1 MKLMQTKALF
11 IDAYRELNAKKLFWI
26 SIVLSALL
34 VVLFASIGY
43 DDNGVTFLWM
53 NVGFLPFRPS
63 IVSREFFYLE
73 ILFSGIGIRFWLTW
87 VITIL
92 ALVSTA
98 GVIPDLIAS
107 GTIETT
113 LSKPISRTRLFLTKY
128 CTGLMFVAL
137 QVGAF
142 SIGSF
147 LAIGIRG
154 GVWEPNLFLA
164 IPIVLALFSFLF
176 SVSATIGMI
185 TRAAMPALLI
195 TCLLW
200 SVIFLMNLADAS
212 LLMFKVN
219 SEILVEQREE
229 RIAEITEN
237 TTRLIRSERNREEP
251 GSGDG
256 YEPSMDE
263 IETRNPF
270 LPQIVDGLEEDR
282 EDLRQLTFW
291 HNLVFSFKTVLPKTV
306 ETKDLLSKHLVDPS
320 QYPEREREQ
329 IEEPDDPNTFV
340 INQAETE
347 RRMQEAMRKRSLLWV
362 LGTSFLFEGI
372 LVLFCLWRF
381 NRRDF

>member
-1 MKLMQTKALF
+1 MILMQTKALF
-11 IDAYRELNAKKLFWI
+11 IDAYQELNAKKLFWI

-43 DDNGVTFLWM
+43 DEDGVSFLWM
-53 NVGFLPFRPS
+53 NVSFLPFRPS

-200 SVIFLMNLADAS
+200 AVIFLMNIADAS

-219 SEILVEQREE
+219 SEILVEQREA
-229 RIAEITEN
+229 RIVEITEN

-256 YEPSMDE
+256 YEPSMEE
-263 IETRNPF
+263 IETRNQF
-270 LPQIVDGLEEDR
+270 LPQIVEGLEDDR

-291 HNLVFSFKTVLPKTV
+291 HNLIFTVKTVLPKTV

-320 QYPEREREQ
+320 LYPERERNQ
-329 IEEPDDPNTFV
+329 VEEPEDPNTFV
-340 INQAETE
+340 IDQAETE
-347 RRMQEAMRKRSLLWV
+347 KRMQEEMRGRSLLWV
-362 LGTSFLFEGI
+362 LGTSFLFEGV

>member
-1 MKLMQTKALF
+1 MILMQTKALF

-43 DDNGVTFLWM
+43 DEDGVSFLWM
-53 NVGFLPFRPS
+53 NVSFLPFRPS

-200 SVIFLMNLADAS
+200 AVIFLMNIADAS

-219 SEILVEQREE
+219 SEILVEQREA
-229 RIAEITEN
+229 RIVEITEN

-256 YEPSMDE
+256 YEPSMEE
-263 IETRNPF
+263 IETRNQF
-270 LPQIVDGLEEDR
+270 LPQIVEGLEDDR

-291 HNLVFSFKTVLPKTV
+291 HNLIFTVKTVLPKTV

-320 QYPEREREQ
+320 LYPERERNQ
-329 IEEPDDPNTFV
+329 VEEPEDPNTFV
-340 INQAETE
+340 IDQAETE
-347 RRMQEAMRKRSLLWV
+347 KRMQEEMRGRSLLWV
-362 LGTSFLFEGI
+362 LGTSFLFEGV